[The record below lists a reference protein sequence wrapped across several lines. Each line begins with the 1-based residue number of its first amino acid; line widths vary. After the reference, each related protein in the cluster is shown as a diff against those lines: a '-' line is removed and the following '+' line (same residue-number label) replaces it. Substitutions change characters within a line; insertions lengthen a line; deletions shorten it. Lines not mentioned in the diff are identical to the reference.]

1 MGMTARSGRCTTA
14 LVAVLVSAVAGT
26 TLTVSPQAAR
36 ARPSTT
42 EHRSFTV
49 SFTGDLIA
57 HVGIN
62 KRARAL
68 AGGTGYDYAPLFGE
82 VQSVIEA
89 SDLAICSLEGPIA
102 PAGSRYTGSPV
113 FGSPADIARSIKAVG
128 YDRCTLA
135 TNHSNDRGPAG
146 IAATIDAFDAA
157 GLGHSGSGKD
167 DAGATAEVFEVN
179 GVRVAHLAYTGGVSG
194 QRRLLTKT
202 PARVNILSAGRVI
215 ADAKDARVRGA
226 EIVLV
231 SLHWGVE
238 YRRSITDA
246 QRRVA
251 DAITASGEVDLIAG
265 SHAHVLQPI
274 KQVNGKWVL
283 FGLGNHLS
291 TQNDLTIGR
300 PSTADGVIV
309 TVRFTEQEGGGF
321 AAAQPVVTPTWVH
334 HRKYYIMKV
343 ADHLA
348 DTSLPR
354 DVLACLRAAW
364 RRINAL
370 YGGLVEPLPA

>member
-1 MGMTARSGRCTTA
+1 MAM
-14 LVAVLVSAVAGT
+14 VAVLALGPAVLSPLSTASARSAD
-26 TLTVSPQAAR
+26 PE
-36 ARPSTT
+36 P
-42 EHRSFTV
+42 RSFTV

-62 KRARAL
+62 KRAKAL
-68 AGGTGYDYAPLFGE
+68 ANDNGYDYTPLFRE
-82 VQSVIEA
+82 VQPIIES
-89 SDLAICSLEGPIA
+89 SDLAICSLEGPVA
-102 PAGSRYTGSPV
+102 PRGSGYTGSPV
-113 FGSPADIARSIKAVG
+113 FGSPAEIAASIKAVG
-128 YDRCTLA
+128 YDRCTVA

-146 IAATIDAFDAA
+146 IGATIDAFDAA

-167 DAGATAEVFEVN
+167 DAGARAEVFEVN
-179 GVRVAHLAYTGGVSG
+179 GVQVAHLAYTGGVSG

-202 PARVNILSAGRVI
+202 PARVNILSAARVI
-215 ADAKDARVRGA
+215 ADARDARARGA
-226 EIVLV
+226 EVVLV

-251 DAITASGEVDLIAG
+251 EAITASGEVDLISG

-274 KQVNGKWVL
+274 KQVNGKWVF

-291 TQNDLTIGR
+291 TQNALTIGR
-300 PSTADGVIV
+300 ASTADGVIV
-309 TVRFTEQEGGGF
+309 TVRFTEQAGGGF
-321 AAAQPVVTPTWVH
+321 VAAKPVVTPTWVH

-343 ADHLA
+343 ADHL
-348 DTSLPR
+348 DDPSLPR
-354 DVLACLRAAW
+354 DVLACIRAAW

-370 YGGLVEPLPA
+370 YGDLVEPLPASGS